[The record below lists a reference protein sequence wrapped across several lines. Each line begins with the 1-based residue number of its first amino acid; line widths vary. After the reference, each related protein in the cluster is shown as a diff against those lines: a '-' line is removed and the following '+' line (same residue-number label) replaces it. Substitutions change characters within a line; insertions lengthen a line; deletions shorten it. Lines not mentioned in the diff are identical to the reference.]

1 MAASAITACVLAS
14 LAAAAPEP
22 AGWVDAARL
31 GNAAHEPGEWFTT
44 GRDAQGSYHS
54 PLTGINGVLYTV
66 GNFGRVYAL
75 DGATGKE
82 RWVYDPQIDGQWG
95 RYACCDAVNRGV
107 AVWKGRVY
115 AASLDGYLHAIDAA
129 TGRRIWKVDT
139 LPARGP
145 KTPYTSTGVPVV
157 AGNLVIIGA
166 GGGDFRGVRGYAAA
180 FDIETGSERWRFY
193 TVPRNPALGAQ
204 DQPHLVPALKTWD
217 AHHRWES
224 GAGGAVWDGIA
235 YDASL
240 KLVYIGTG
248 NASPYDI
255 KEDGR
260 AGGDDLY
267 TDSILA
273 LHADTGELA
282 WHFQTVPG
290 DMWDFDSTQKLILAD
305 LKLAQGVRKVVMQAS
320 KNGFFYVLDRATG
333 EFVSAHNFA
342 FVNWTKG
349 LDPKTGRPI
358 LNPAVDYSGSPK
370 AVYPWEGG
378 AHGWQPMAY
387 DPSAQRV
394 YIPVQ
399 EAPNIIIETAHRK
412 AGLVEGQ
419 FTSPA
424 FLPEAYDP
432 KGLESLY
439 GALPPL
445 DALGPGLSSVR
456 RRGFLRAWDPIGNR
470 LLWEAPT
477 ASGWDGGVMSSAGG
491 LVFQG
496 DVAGMLNIYAA
507 DTSAV
512 P

>member
-1 MAASAITACVLAS
+1 
-14 LAAAAPEP
+14 
-22 AGWVDAARL
+22 
-31 GNAAHEPGEWFTT
+31 
-44 GRDAQGSYHS
+44 
-54 PLTGINGVLYTV
+54 
-66 GNFGRVYAL
+66 
-75 DGATGKE
+75 
-82 RWVYDPQIDGQWG
+82 
-95 RYACCDAVNRGV
+95 
-107 AVWKGRVY
+107 
-115 AASLDGYLHAIDAA
+115 
-129 TGRRIWKVDT
+129 
-139 LPARGP
+139 
-145 KTPYTSTGVPVV
+145 
-157 AGNLVIIGA
+157 
-166 GGGDFRGVRGYAAA
+166 
-180 FDIETGSERWRFY
+180 
-193 TVPRNPALGAQ
+193 
-204 DQPHLVPALKTWD
+204 
-217 AHHRWES
+217 
-224 GAGGAVWDGIA
+224 
-235 YDASL
+235 
-240 KLVYIGTG
+240 
-248 NASPYDI
+248 
-255 KEDGR
+255 
-260 AGGDDLY
+260 
-267 TDSILA
+267 
-273 LHADTGELA
+273 
-282 WHFQTVPG
+282 
-290 DMWDFDSTQKLILAD
+290 
-305 LKLAQGVRKVVMQAS
+305 MQAS

-507 DTSAV
+507 DTGARLKSINLGSSVMAAPMSYEIGGVQFVALMAGYGGGDMTVPFPEGSAARRFGNEGRIIALRLDGGAV
-512 P
+512 PRPAEVSAAPLPPPPPRIGTAAQIAAGELLYNRYCSRCHIFGQAVLPDLRRLTAEKHASFYSIVLEGALAPLGMGRFDDVLSHADAEAIHAYVIDESWKAFTP